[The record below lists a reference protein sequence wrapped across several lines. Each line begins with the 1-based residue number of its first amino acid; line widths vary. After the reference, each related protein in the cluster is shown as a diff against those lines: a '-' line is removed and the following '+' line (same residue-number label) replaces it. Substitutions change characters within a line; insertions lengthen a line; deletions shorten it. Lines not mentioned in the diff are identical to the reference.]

1 MLPGTE
7 YLRVE
12 TRDLQNPERAVT
24 TQGLN
29 RFVDYEIDYTSGV
42 VLFKQPIPAAD
53 AYGNPVFI
61 VATFEAAAGGEQRL
75 VAGARAAL
83 DVRPLAAGL
92 RVASLRIGITAV
104 NAEQAINSYRLVG
117 GDVRVVRFG
126 ALDVGAEVAYAE
138 QGDTTGVAASARA
151 SYSLFDGA
159 LSIGAG
165 YMQRSE
171 EHTSELQSLAYLV
184 CRLLLEK
191 KKQIILTLKR
201 EVHTTISRHR
211 TAH

>member
-61 VATFEAAAGGEQRL
+61 VATFEAGAGGEQRL

-83 DVRPLAAGL
+83 NVRPPAAGL
-92 RVASLRIGITAV
+92 RVDSLRIGITAV
-104 NAEQAINSYRLVG
+104 NAEQAINSYRLGG
-117 GDVRVVRFG
+117 GDVRGGRVG
-126 ALDVGAEVAYAE
+126 ALGRGAGGAYAG
-138 QGDTTGVAASARA
+138 QGGSTGDRKSV
-151 SYSLFDGA
+151 
-159 LSIGAG
+159 
-165 YMQRSE
+165 
-171 EHTSELQSLAYLV
+171 V
-184 CRLLLEK
+184 
-191 KKQIILTLKR
+191 
-201 EVHTTISRHR
+201 
-211 TAH
+211 

>member
-61 VATFEAAAGGEQRL
+61 VATFEAGAGGEQRL
-75 VAGARAAL
+75 VAGAPAAP
-83 DVRPLAAGL
+83 DVRPPPPPPRAGSPPG
-92 RVASLRIGITAV
+92 RITAPKAPPAPH
-104 NAEQAINSYRLVG
+104 NHPPLRGARPG
-117 GDVRVVRFG
+117 RPCG
-126 ALDVGAEVAYAE
+126 AL
-138 QGDTTGVAASARA
+138 
-151 SYSLFDGA
+151 
-159 LSIGAG
+159 
-165 YMQRSE
+165 
-171 EHTSELQSLAYLV
+171 
-184 CRLLLEK
+184 
-191 KKQIILTLKR
+191 
-201 EVHTTISRHR
+201 
-211 TAH
+211 

>member
-42 VLFKQPIPAAD
+42 VLFKQPTPAAD

-61 VATFEAAAGGEQRL
+61 VATFEAGAGGEQRL

-83 DVRPLAAGL
+83 NVRPLAAGL
-92 RVASLRIGITAV
+92 RVDSLRIDRKSTRLNSSHLVISYAV
-104 NAEQAINSYRLVG
+104 FCLKK
-117 GDVRVVRFG
+117 
-126 ALDVGAEVAYAE
+126 
-138 QGDTTGVAASARA
+138 
-151 SYSLFDGA
+151 
-159 LSIGAG
+159 
-165 YMQRSE
+165 
-171 EHTSELQSLAYLV
+171 
-184 CRLLLEK
+184 K
-191 KKQIILTLKR
+191 KKQHITSQSDALLN
-201 EVHTTISRHR
+201 R
-211 TAH
+211 TRTFL

>member
-61 VATFEAAAGGEQRL
+61 VATFEAGAGGEQRL
-75 VAGARAAL
+75 VAGAPAAPNG
-83 DVRPLAAGL
+83 RPPAPRPPGGPLPVGLPAAK
-92 RVASLRIGITAV
+92 T
-104 NAEQAINSYRLVG
+104 QP
-117 GDVRVVRFG
+117 
-126 ALDVGAEVAYAE
+126 
-138 QGDTTGVAASARA
+138 
-151 SYSLFDGA
+151 
-159 LSIGAG
+159 
-165 YMQRSE
+165 
-171 EHTSELQSLAYLV
+171 
-184 CRLLLEK
+184 
-191 KKQIILTLKR
+191 
-201 EVHTTISRHR
+201 
-211 TAH
+211 